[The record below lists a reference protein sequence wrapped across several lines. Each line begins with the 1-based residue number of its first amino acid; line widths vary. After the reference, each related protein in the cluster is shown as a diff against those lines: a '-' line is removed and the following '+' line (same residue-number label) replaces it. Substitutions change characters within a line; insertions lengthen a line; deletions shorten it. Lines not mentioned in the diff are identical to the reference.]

1 MAKTKAPEHSV
12 VLAATR
18 IDERAAELEA
28 SGEPARRALIIA
40 LLEVAPDILREI
52 DRLDDAAIRNRAAT
66 ANAAAVESTTRD
78 VRLLIKNAK
87 IQDAEIIRR
96 IDLDDVGRDGVL
108 IGFDVLL
115 GSKRASVTMPER
127 QDRGC
132 RINGSSWTWQF
143 APGEL
148 REVLGLS
155 NLPEVDRYRL

>member
-1 MAKTKAPEHSV
+1 MAKTKAPDHSV

-28 SGEPARRALIIA
+28 SWTARRALTIA

-52 DRLDDAAIRNRAAT
+52 DRLDDAANRNRAAT
-66 ANAAAVESTTRD
+66 ANAAAVESTTRA

-108 IGFDVLL
+108 IGFDVVL
-115 GSKRASVTMPER
+115 GSNRTSVTMPECP
-127 QDRGC
+127 DSSC
-132 RINGSSWTWQF
+132 RIDGSSWTWEF

-148 REVLGLS
+148 REALGLS